1 MAIPPF
7 PQRKEA
13 DLLAWSAAF
22 SQKISLAPTT
32 YGLSVGQASA
42 YAALDAAFAAA
53 YATAVSTGSNSHA
66 AIVAKNTAEFNLVKG
81 PGGARELVDIIQEF
95 PGTTDVMRADLNIR
109 IHDTQPTPIP
119 PPTESPDLDI
129 VSPFGHTVKIRIHG
143 ARSIGFGK
151 PVGVKGASIF
161 RYIGEN
167 APNSVEGWTFAG
179 NTTKTV
185 YEVTLPAETPAG
197 SKVWITAYWFNGK
210 MQSGPAATPV
220 SIHIPGGLS
229 VAA

>member
-1 MAIPPF
+1 M
-7 PQRKEA
+7 Q
-13 DLLAWSAAF
+13 SA
-22 SQKISLAPTT
+22 SSHW
-32 YGLSVGQASA
+32 
-42 YAALDAAFAAA
+42 
-53 YATAVSTGSNSHA
+53 AVSTHSVPAHCCWVHVAVSTALHWAGTHGLQAVSCVLQPKSHWVASHGVPQPSLLHRA
-66 AIVAKNTAEFNLVKG
+66 AEAHVSSVTKAVPRAL
-81 PGGARELVDIIQEF
+81 
-95 PGTTDVMRADLNIR
+95 TTMSAMYVRQASV
-109 IHDTQPTPIP
+109 PVP
-119 PPTESPDLDI
+119 S
-129 VSPFGHTVKIRIHG
+129 
-143 ARSIGFGK
+143 
-151 PVGVKGASIF
+151 VGVKGASIF